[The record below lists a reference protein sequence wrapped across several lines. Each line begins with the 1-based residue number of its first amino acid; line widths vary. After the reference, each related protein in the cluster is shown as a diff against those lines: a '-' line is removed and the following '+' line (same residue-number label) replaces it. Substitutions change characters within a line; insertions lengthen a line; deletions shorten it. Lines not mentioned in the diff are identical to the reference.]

1 MPEDKI
7 KIMDAIGD
15 DSQQLLLDNTVH
27 GRVAVAALR
36 TALEEGGET
45 KQQFLAAVKA
55 GGVRNLQLDLNGSA
69 ADTEQNVAAVIE
81 ALNPHILQELHIS
94 NSTTM
99 SVLPDAICRFTSLR
113 TLKLR
118 RVGLTCLPS
127 EFGSLSLAGDL

>member
-45 KQQFLAAVKA
+45 KQQFLAAVKD

-81 ALNPHILQELHIS
+81 ALNPRTLQELTIS
-94 NSTTM
+94 STAI
-99 SVLPDAICRFTSLR
+99 SVLPDAICCFTSLR
-113 TLKLR
+113 TLKLTR
-118 RVGLTCLPS
+118 LGLTS
-127 EFGSLSLAGDL
+127 